1 MAMAGRKE
9 WVQADVRCLMCG
21 RVLGRL
27 VGPLPPE
34 YAGQRSLVG
43 RPPTFAAFRPAESS
57 MPAVRLAGGEQFR
70 CSTCG
75 GRAIMDEVETFSTYD
90 EIDEELDKRPR
101 RGRPPKP
108 WRRGTDSPSW
118 IEELGI
124 AG

>member
-1 MAMAGRKE
+1 MAMTGRMD
-9 WVQADVRCLMCG
+9 WIQADVRCLMCG

-27 VGPLPPE
+27 VGPLPAE
-34 YAGQRSLVG
+34 YSGQRSLVG
-43 RPPTFAAFRPAESS
+43 RRPTFAAFRPVDPSA
-57 MPAVRLAGGEQFR
+57 PAVRLSGGERFR

-75 GRAIMDEVETFSTYD
+75 GGAIMDEVETFSTYD
-90 EIDEELDKRPR
+90 DVDDELDERPR

-108 WRRGTDSPSW
+108 WRRGTASPSW